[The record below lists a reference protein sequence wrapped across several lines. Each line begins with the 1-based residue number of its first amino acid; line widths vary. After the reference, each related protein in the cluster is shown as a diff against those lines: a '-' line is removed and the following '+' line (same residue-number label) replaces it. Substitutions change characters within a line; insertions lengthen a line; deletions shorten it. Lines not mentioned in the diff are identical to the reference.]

1 MKKNK
6 ILVLLLSLS
15 LVFFYSCKHPSGT
28 DLPNDPSAPES
39 PADPE
44 TPGDPENPGDPT
56 NPTDPENPGD
66 PTDPAD
72 PENPGD
78 PTDPADPE
86 NPGDPEDP
94 AEPEKLP
101 DPETGVITITAQEGN
116 DFVITESESDGK
128 VVLTADKGYSD
139 YKWYVDA
146 DSTVVSE
153 TDTYEFTPSAGC
165 TMVFVTAKKDGAEY
179 SATYYIFKK

>member
-6 ILVLLLSLS
+6 ILVLLISLS

-28 DLPNDPSAPES
+28 DLPDDPSAPES
-39 PADPE
+39 PADP
-44 TPGDPENPGDPT
+44 TNPGDP
-56 NPTDPENPGD
+56 DNPGN

-78 PTDPADPE
+78 PA
-86 NPGDPEDP
+86 DP

-101 DPETGVITITAQEGN
+101 DPETGTITITAQEGN
-116 DFVITESESDGK
+116 DFSITKSESNGK
-128 VVLTADKGYSD
+128 IKLTADKDYSD

-153 TDTYEFTPSAGC
+153 TNTYEFTPSAGC
-165 TMVFVTAKKDGAEY
+165 TMIFVTAKKDGAEY

>member
-6 ILVLLLSLS
+6 ILVLLLTLS
-15 LVFFYSCKHPSGT
+15 LVFFYGCKHHSDSG
-28 DLPNDPSAPES
+28 DSKKK
-39 PADPE
+39 PA
-44 TPGDPENPGDPT
+44 
-56 NPTDPENPGD
+56 
-66 PTDPAD
+66 
-72 PENPGD
+72 
-78 PTDPADPE
+78 
-86 NPGDPEDP
+86 
-94 AEPEKLP
+94 
-101 DPETGVITITAQEGN
+101 PETGAITITAQEGN
-116 DFVITESESDGK
+116 DFSITESESDGK